1 MKTSTTLPFYL
12 FVIGVFLIIVS
23 PNLLSEGMFMDGLF
37 YSTIAR
43 NLSNGLGTFWNP
55 YFTATCLTDFH
66 EHPPLALGIQSVFFT
81 LFGESRFIDKLY
93 SVITVVFV
101 GYIILKIWAVLKY
114 QHGWVPLLLWLCT
127 PLVTWASSNNMLENT
142 LTIFTSLSV
151 LFYLKSQNGN
161 RYLYVSLSG
170 FMLSLG
176 FLTKGFVA
184 FFPWTFPFL
193 IWLLLR
199 QKTFRNMAIDSA
211 GVLISTLA
219 PLAFLLVFFP
229 EAKLS
234 IDKYIDVQV
243 INSIKNIATVDSR
256 FYIVERLLLELIPAI
271 ALLLIFMIWGWRK
284 NFSMRSIKGTHKT
297 ALVFIL
303 LGLTG
308 VLPIMISMK
317 QRGFYILATFP
328 FFAIGMSVLIRPLLD
343 YLSSTINYQSRGF
356 LFFKWLAVGCF
367 SIGIILSVY
376 FSNHIGR
383 DFNKLSDIK
392 KIIPALS
399 EGDVIN
405 VYPNMWDDWSLHGY
419 FGRYINVSL
428 DSNNPGEREYLLIQ
442 KNDYAESINQ
452 NYQLIELQTADYFLF
467 RKK

>member
-1 MKTSTTLPFYL
+1 M
-12 FVIGVFLIIVS
+12 
-23 PNLLSEGMFMDGLF
+23 LSEGMFMDGLY

-81 LFGESRFIDKLY
+81 LFGESRLIDKLY
-93 SVITVVFV
+93 SILTVVFV
-101 GYIILKIWAVLKY
+101 GYIILKIWAALKY

-170 FMLSLG
+170 FMLALG

-193 IWLLLR
+193 LWLLVR
-199 QKTFRNMAIDSA
+199 QTSFRNMAVDSI
-211 GVLISTLA
+211 GVFISTIA
-219 PLAFLLVFFP
+219 PLAFLLMLFP
-229 EAKLS
+229 EAGLS
-234 IDKYIDVQV
+234 IYKYVDVQV
-243 INSIKNIATVDSR
+243 INSIKNVATVDSR
-256 FYIVERLLLELIPAI
+256 FYILERLLLELIPAI
-271 ALLLIFMIWGWRK
+271 ALLLIFMLWGWRK
-284 NFSMRSIKGTHKT
+284 RFSMSFIRGGHKT
-297 ALVFIL
+297 AFVFIL

-328 FFAIGMSVLIRPLLD
+328 FFAIGMSIIIRPLID
-343 YLSSTINYQSRGF
+343 YLFSSINYQSRGF
-356 LFFKWLAVGCF
+356 LFFKWLAFGF
-367 SIGIILSVY
+367 FFIGIILSVY

-383 DFNKLSDIK
+383 DFNKITDIK

-405 VYPNMWDDWSLHGY
+405 VYSNTWEDWSLHGY
-419 FGRYINVSL
+419 FARYKNVSL
-428 DSNNPGEREYLLIQ
+428 DSSNQGEREYLLIQ
-442 KNDYAESINQ
+442 KNDYTESISQ
-452 NYQLIELQTADYFLF
+452 DYQLIELQTTDYLLF

>member
-1 MKTSTTLPFYL
+1 
-12 FVIGVFLIIVS
+12 
-23 PNLLSEGMFMDGLF
+23 
-37 YSTIAR
+37 
-43 NLSNGLGTFWNP
+43 
-55 YFTATCLTDFH
+55 
-66 EHPPLALGIQSVFFT
+66 
-81 LFGESRFIDKLY
+81 
-93 SVITVVFV
+93 
-101 GYIILKIWAVLKY
+101 
-114 QHGWVPLLLWLCT
+114 
-127 PLVTWASSNNMLENT
+127 
-142 LTIFTSLSV
+142 
-151 LFYLKSQNGN
+151 
-161 RYLYVSLSG
+161 
-170 FMLSLG
+170 MLSLG

-199 QKTFRNMAIDSA
+199 QKTFRNMVIDSV

-284 NFSMRSIKGTHKT
+284 NFSMSSIKGTHKT

-328 FFAIGMSVLIRPLLD
+328 FFAIGMSVLIRPLMD

-399 EGDVIN
+399 QGDVIN

-419 FGRYINVSL
+419 FGRYKNVSL

-442 KNDYAESINQ
+442 KNDFAESINQ
-452 NYQLIELQTADYFLF
+452 NYQLIELQTADYLLF
-467 RKK
+467 RRK